1 MSRARRRSERGGRT
15 GDERTRAAPGATG
28 SDRAVTPVVSKTLEL
43 GLVLLFVG
51 LTTTALYGSAV
62 PGYRTAAG
70 DEMAD
75 RTVAAAAERVEAAVP
90 PAARRVSVEHRVPLP
105 ATLRGSAYRVVA
117 ADGTLVVDH
126 PNPGIESR
134 ARLAL
139 PSRVVSVAGAWES
152 EADAL
157 VRVEPTDGGVR
168 VELVSR

>member
-1 MSRARRRSERGGRT
+1 MRRRRGSSRA
-15 GDERTRAAPGATG
+15 GDGT
-28 SDRAVTPVVSKTLEL
+28 DRAVTPVVSKTLEL

-90 PAARRVSVEHRVPLP
+90 PAARRVGVEHRVPLP
-105 ATLRGSAYRVVA
+105 ATLRGSAYRVVTV
-117 ADGTLVVDH
+117 DETLVVDH
-126 PNPGIESR
+126 PNPGIEAR

-139 PSRVVSVAGAWES
+139 PSRVASVAGTWES
-152 EADAL
+152 GADTL
-157 VRVEPTDGGVR
+157 VRVESTDGGVR